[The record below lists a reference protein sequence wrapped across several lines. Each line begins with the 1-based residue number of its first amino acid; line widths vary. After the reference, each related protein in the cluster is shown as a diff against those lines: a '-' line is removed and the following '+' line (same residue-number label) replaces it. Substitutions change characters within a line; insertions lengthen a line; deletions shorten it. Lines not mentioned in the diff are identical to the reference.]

1 MLADAGLNL
10 QVICSMLLMV
20 HGLSVA
26 FFFAAKY
33 EIPKFLRWVLVFLV
47 FTNGF
52 ILQATVFAGAFDI
65 AFDFRKLKQPKQNLE
80 E

>member
-1 MLADAGLNL
+1 
-10 QVICSMLLMV
+10 MLLMV

-33 EIPKFLRWVLVFLV
+33 EIPKFLRWVLIFLV

-65 AFDFRKLKQPKQNLE
+65 AFDFRKLKQPKPDPE